1 MEQVLKEYGKL
12 LLEMLAMG
20 LLVTLLFSTVR
31 DDAGNQGIFE
41 IVGANLQTGDRDY
54 DGYADYDRYIEESKK
69 EAPVIVYDDAVTM
82 IVGVNKVTD
91 YIRAFDFA
99 GKELPIKVCSIKN
112 PYDVDLI
119 DTYDPDTAE
128 IEFSQPGIY
137 IMELSVVDGVNKKSV
152 RQIRIP
158 VNQL

>member
-41 IVGANLQTGDRDY
+41 IIGANLQTGDRDY
-54 DGYADYDRYIEESKK
+54 DGYADFDRYIEESKK

-82 IVGVNKVTD
+82 TVGVNKITD
-91 YIRAFDFA
+91 YIRAFDSA
-99 GKELPIKVCSIKN
+99 GKELQVKVCSIKN

-128 IEFSQPGIY
+128 IELPQPGIY

-158 VNQL
+158 VNQS